1 MGFSIFKKI
10 MNVSLLACLFF
21 FAAEV
26 AGSENKT
33 PAWLQIKPEDQQA
46 LGLKYENV
54 VVKIP
59 GLKREYKFIWISDL
73 HVMAEDVSEI
83 EDKWKAAMIYRR
95 DKHFMNPQS
104 KLNPAAVWKKLPAIL
119 NQSNADAL
127 FFGGDICDTGSI
139 ANQTLLK
146 SGFKQLTKPFI
157 YLKEDHDISP
167 WHLINRDNSRQKE
180 IARETDGY
188 PLAQSIEYDDL
199 SVIGISYSMVHLKA
213 DAVLTEI
220 FHSQHH
226 AVAAHFLIVGRAD
239 VKIDA
244 GESIAC
250 RQQFFGGLQL
260 GKQGRFGVHGASA
273 VEVAVLFYRTEG
285 VGLPTLAA
293 IDDIVVGHQQD
304 VLLAVCAFNHIEE
317 AAVTKGQL
325 FCLAVQQGKGV
336 GDHLIEFVELCLVY
350 ALLCP
355 DGLAVH
361 HFLEGGGV
369 LGVLL
374 RGSVFSGAF
383 RK

>member
-213 DAVLTEI
+213 DAVARFKELYD
-220 FHSQHH
+220 Q
-226 AVAAHFLIVGRAD
+226 AVKA
-239 VKIDA
+239 K
-244 GESIAC
+244 
-250 RQQFFGGLQL
+250 
-260 GKQGRFGVHGASA
+260 K
-273 VEVAVLFYRTEG
+273 AVLVLVHVAF
-285 VGLPTLAA
+285 VPPNLPQFAKKHVWGGALKPTYKTTAA
-293 IDDIVVGHQQD
+293 FLNLISAKDT
-304 VLLAVCAFNHIEE
+304 AVKAI
-317 AAVTKGQL
+317 
-325 FCLAVQQGKGV
+325 
-336 GDHLIEFVELCLVY
+336 
-350 ALLCP
+350 
-355 DGLAVH
+355 
-361 HFLEGGGV
+361 
-369 LGVLL
+369 
-374 RGSVFSGAF
+374 FSGHSHLSWNGKLTPTVHQYIFDAAY
-383 RK
+383 KGNIGIITIKPE